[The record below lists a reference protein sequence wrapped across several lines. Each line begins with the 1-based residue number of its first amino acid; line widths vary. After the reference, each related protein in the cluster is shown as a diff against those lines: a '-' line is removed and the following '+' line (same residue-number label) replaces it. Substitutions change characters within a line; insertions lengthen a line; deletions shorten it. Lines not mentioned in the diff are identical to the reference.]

1 MNNSDNKLTALVI
14 TYNEMEHIKKCIA
27 SVSFAD
33 EIIVVD
39 SYSTDGTFEY
49 LEALPNVRVIQRP
62 FKNFTD
68 QKSFTLDKASN
79 DWILFVDADEVVPR
93 SLRTEI
99 TQTIQ
104 KPNALD
110 AYWFYRKFMFK
121 DSKLNYSGWQTDK
134 NVRLFKKS
142 QCRFAQHKL
151 VHETLQINGKT
162 GVLKEKL
169 VHYCYKGYS
178 DYKAKMVHYGK
189 LKAKELHSKKR
200 SCNLFKLIGKPT
212 WKFAYNY
219 FIRLG
224 FIDLHKG
231 FTVCYLNALS
241 VYVRYDE
248 LSKLQALTATKAKNT
263 VTTNEKYKL
272 NNVEMAAS

>member
-1 MNNSDNKLTALVI
+1 MSNSGDKLTALII
-14 TYNEMEHIKKCIA
+14 TFNEMEHIKKCIF

-49 LEALPNVRVIQRP
+49 LETLPNVRVIQRP

-79 DWILFVDADEVVPR
+79 DWVLFVDADEIVPS
-93 SLRTEI
+93 SLRKEI
-99 TQTIQ
+99 SQTI
-104 KPNALD
+104 KDPNALN

-121 DSKLNYSGWQTDK
+121 NSKLNYSGWQTDK
-134 NVRLFKKS
+134 NIRLFKKS
-142 QCRFAQHKL
+142 KCQFAQNKL
-151 VHETLQINGKT
+151 VHETLQVNGKT

-169 VHYCYKGYS
+169 THYCYKGYS

-189 LKAKELHSKKR
+189 LKAKELYANNR
-200 SCNLFKLIGKPT
+200 SSNLFKLIGKPS

-219 FIRLG
+219 IIRLG
-224 FIDLHKG
+224 FIDLRKG

-248 LSKLQALTATKAKNT
+248 LSKLKQVGEVPQIAPKK
-263 VTTNEKYKL
+263 EEYKL
-272 NNVEMAAS
+272 KNVEMMAS